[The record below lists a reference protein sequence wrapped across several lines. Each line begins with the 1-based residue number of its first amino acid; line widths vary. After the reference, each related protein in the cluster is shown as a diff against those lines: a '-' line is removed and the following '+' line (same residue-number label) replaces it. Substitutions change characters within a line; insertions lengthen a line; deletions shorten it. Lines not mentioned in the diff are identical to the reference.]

1 MVATSVRRDS
11 LNLRIKP
18 EDRGMIDLAAKT
30 TGKSRT
36 DFVLDAARDAA
47 RNALLDRTD
56 IRVAPEVYAEF
67 VARLD
72 APATP
77 NARLRKT
84 LRTLPPWDET

>member
-18 EDRGMIDLAAKT
+18 EDREMIDLAART

-84 LRTLPPWDET
+84 LQTLPPWDET